1 MNNYVKI
8 VYQSE
13 PIGKERII
21 LYLTT
26 FDKEAFDRDNI
37 IKTKQ
42 EKKVIEFSTEEFN
55 RPDFVKMM
63 EKNINTMVKNI
74 YEDKINELEEIINR
88 QKMFGAE
95 SKSKV
100 IKNISNV
107 DDVHCGIVFGNIVN
121 CDNIYCTEIK
131 GNVVNCDKIIYK

>member
-37 IKTKQ
+37 ITTKQ

-55 RPDFVKMM
+55 RPDFVEMM
-63 EKNINTMVKNI
+63 EKNINSMVKNI

-95 SKSKV
+95 SKPKV